1 MGSRYTHALC
11 NHTFSTCPY
20 PRYFGQTTFTRC
32 RGIYLARSCTV
43 IFPSLDYKRH
53 VEYNY
58 HWCWLYRSG
67 QLAWFSHLQI
77 NMSDNILLSDIS
89 KVEIA
94 SIKSPSVFMQEIDKL
109 VEEEG
114 LEYIEAIIYYCE
126 VNDIEIETAASLI
139 KGSAKMKA
147 KVQLEAENL
156 NYIPKSGK
164 LPI

>member
-1 MGSRYTHALC
+1 
-11 NHTFSTCPY
+11 
-20 PRYFGQTTFTRC
+20 
-32 RGIYLARSCTV
+32 
-43 IFPSLDYKRH
+43 
-53 VEYNY
+53 
-58 HWCWLYRSG
+58 
-67 QLAWFSHLQI
+67 
-77 NMSDNILLSDIS
+77 MSDNILLSDIS

-94 SIKSPSVFMQEIDKL
+94 SIKTPSTFMQEIDKL

>member
-1 MGSRYTHALC
+1 M
-11 NHTFSTCPY
+11 
-20 PRYFGQTTFTRC
+20 
-32 RGIYLARSCTV
+32 I
-43 IFPSLDYKRH
+43 
-53 VEYNY
+53 
-58 HWCWLYRSG
+58 
-67 QLAWFSHLQI
+67 
-77 NMSDNILLSDIS
+77 MSDNILLSDIS
-89 KVEIA
+89 KVEIT
-94 SIKSPSVFMQEIDKL
+94 SIKSPSTFMQEIDKL
-109 VEEEG
+109 VEDEG